1 MAEVG
6 IAASTIQFIDVGG
19 RSLIGLSPLCSTLR
33 HVPQTI
39 ENSQTTLNHLLAI
52 AKIVKSNHLTLYAGR
67 QAVEFNSMC
76 SDCIKL
82 AKDLESLLNSL
93 TVAVYDGSLRRAWKT
108 VVAAKKEK
116 EILEICERLEQ
127 YKTTLSLWLFN
138 AVL

>member
-6 IAASTIQFIDVGG
+6 IAASIIQFIDVGG
-19 RSLIGLSPLCSTLR
+19 RSLIGLSRLCSTLR

-52 AKIVKSNHLTLYAGR
+52 AKIVKSNHLTLHAGR
-67 QAVEFNSMC
+67 QAVEFNSVC

-93 TVAVYDGSLRRAWKT
+93 TVAVYDGPLRRAWKT